1 MKYLLALLLFVFP
14 FVTLAQGSVAA
25 VSETRELRAVI
36 TTIQHDEEVN
46 GIRQVIF
53 EALDKDGR
61 EYTID
66 SAESYVEGVRFDLRE
81 GQDVLLQEVIIQGE
95 SQGVFFVDVVRTS
108 RLAWIFVLFAI
119 ATLIVGLLRG
129 GLALLGLGVTLLV
142 LFGWIFPQILSGAN
156 ALHITILGSL
166 VILAVNMH
174 LTHGFRRQTFL
185 AFLSTAV
192 GLGLVVFFAE
202 SFTSFAH
209 LSGLASEE
217 TTFLL
222 FGSEGVIDPRG
233 VLLAGIVLGAVGVLD
248 DIAITQSETVAEL
261 RETNPHMKPKE
272 LFSRAMRIGRHHI
285 ASVVNTLVLAYAGVA
300 MPLFLLFML
309 GNDIPMWRLVNEE
322 LIAEEVVRTLA
333 GTLAL
338 VLLVP
343 ISTWFAT
350 WGKKHG

>member
-1 MKYLLALLLFVFP
+1 MKYLLALLLFTFP
-14 FVTLAQGSVAA
+14 LVTLAQGSVNTG
-25 VSETRELRAVI
+25 SETREFQAVI
-36 TTIQHDEEVN
+36 TSIELDEEQN
-46 GIRQVIF
+46 DIRRVVFKAQDN
-53 EALDKDGR
+53 EGQAY
-61 EYTID
+61 EID
-66 SAESYVEGVRFDLRE
+66 SLDSYIEGVRFDLRA
-81 GQDVLLQEVIIQGE
+81 GQNVLLQEVIIQGE

-108 RLAWIFVLFAI
+108 RLAWLFVLFGI

-156 ALHITILGSL
+156 ALQVTILGSL
-166 VILAVNMH
+166 VILGVNMH
-174 LTHGFRRQTFL
+174 LTHGFRRQTVL
-185 AFLSTAV
+185 AFLSTVV
-192 GLGLVVFFAE
+192 GLGLVVLFAE

-217 TTFLL
+217 TAFLL
-222 FGSEGVIDPRG
+222 FGSEGAIDPRG

-261 RETNPHMKPKE
+261 RETNPHMQPKE

-309 GNDIPMWRLVNEE
+309 GNDIPTWRLVNEE

-350 WGKKHG
+350 WNKKA